1 MSERKLA
8 MYPERPSEMAESYI
22 RAIEVFHSPPEFILN
37 PEEKADVQAF
47 EQALCKGEFPKGF
60 EFLGTRTE
68 LPPKNIAEIVA
79 QKVGLNTFCV
89 DWYLKTPD
97 GNQTLQRLGYEGNL
111 TDKIQIK
118 SFLARTIPR
127 VKSEGMNTQRGESR
141 NWAESE
147 LITILK
153 NDLEHGESETE
164 DPEFLTLVES
174 PQAVIDKIANAR
186 KLKNYYKNIESVLQH
201 EQKNRVTDAKLVFLT
216 MHRERVN
223 DQIANLYR
231 QAIPLLNQYRL
242 APEILTSEQI
252 DALTD
257 SFPVLKSADTTDMEK
272 MARLFSMIDKFITGI
287 DAENG
292 FGQISAE
299 IERLE
304 IALRDEPKNSETHQ
318 HSLDAERLADHHVD
332 SEEMKKFVQ
341 KALAEYDLLSSE
353 EKYSVKDKG
362 RPPDKLWR
370 AVISKV
376 QKSFSVNSAKGV
388 VWIPISF
395 DRTLNQKKPTGVL
408 PLLDHELT
416 HVLQHEN
423 AAKLRIGLM
432 QVDRGARGSLW
443 FETGATRNETEA
455 YAKYFGIE
463 RGTNFN
469 YLKAMQKQLAGGSIS
484 ECAKMFYESLLSSGD
499 VTDKEKAIET
509 AVNRTLR
516 LFRNGTEWSQGTGYL
531 TNTEPLEYAEQQ
543 ILDRNM
549 PEDLRWLYFVGRAN
563 FHTLAELHRI
573 GWLNREEIFIPER
586 MPAEI
591 ALEEL
596 VANEA

>member
-8 MYPERPSEMAESYI
+8 LYPERPSEMAESYVK
-22 RAIEVFHSPPEFILN
+22 AIETFHRAPEFELN
-37 PEEKADVQAF
+37 PEEKAEVQAF
-47 EQALCKGEFPKGF
+47 EQALCRGEFPQGF
-60 EFLGTRTE
+60 EFLSSRTE
-68 LPPKNIAEIVA
+68 LPPKNIAEIVTQTA
-79 QKVGLNTFCV
+79 GLKTFCV
-89 DWYLKTPD
+89 DWYMQTTE
-97 GNQTLQRLGYEGNL
+97 GIQTLQKLGYEGNL
-111 TDKIQIK
+111 TQINEVK
-118 SFLARTIPR
+118 SFLARAIPR
-127 VKSEGMNTQRGESR
+127 AKAEGMNTHQKISR
-141 NWAESE
+141 TWAEDQLVE
-147 LITILK
+147 TLK
-153 NDLEHGESETE
+153 NRLENGKTE
-164 DPEFLTLVES
+164 IKDPEFLTLIEN
-174 PQAVIDKIANAR
+174 PQAVIDKISDAR
-186 KLKNYYKNIESVLQH
+186 KLKSFYKNIESTLRHQPGS
-201 EQKNRVTDAKLVFLT
+201 NVTDAKLVFLT
-216 MHRERVN
+216 MHRERIN

-242 APEILTSEQI
+242 APEVLTSSQVE
-252 DALTD
+252 DLTD

-304 IALRDEPKNSETHQ
+304 IALQNQSQKAEFQASDTDSEK
-318 HSLDAERLADHHVD
+318 LANERVDAEQ
-332 SEEMKKFVQ
+332 M
-341 KALAEYDLLSSE
+341 KALIQKILREYGLLSSE

-362 RPPDKLWR
+362 RPADNLWR

-376 QKSFSVNSAKGV
+376 QKSFSVNSSKGV

-395 DRTLNQKKPTGVL
+395 NRTLKQKKPTGVL
-408 PLLDHELT
+408 PLLDHEIT

-423 AAKLRIGLM
+423 AAKLGIGLM
-432 QVDRGARGSLW
+432 KVDRGARGSLW

-455 YAKYFGIE
+455 YSKYFGIE

-469 YLKAMQKQLAGGSIS
+469 YLKAMQKQLDGGSIS
-484 ECAKMFYESLLSSGD
+484 ECAEVFYESLLNSGD
-499 VTDKEKAIET
+499 VTDTEEAIET

-549 PEDLRWLYFVGRAN
+549 PDDLRWLYFVGRAN
-563 FHTLAELHRI
+563 FQTLAELHRI
-573 GWLNREEIFIPER
+573 GWLKKDEIFIPER

-591 ALEEL
+591 ALEEIRSSK
-596 VANEA
+596 V